1 MDLNVYNKVFDYD
14 NVLVRF
20 FWLVILLA
28 SLAVTGWVIS
38 WNITGC
44 LEYGVTSQIGVVYE
58 QPTQFPAVT
67 FCRSFPFTGKAGQNF
82 TNTIADSGICDDAY
96 ANG

>member
-1 MDLNVYNKVFDYD
+1 M
-14 NVLVRF
+14 
-20 FWLVILLA
+20 
-28 SLAVTGWVIS
+28 IS
-38 WNITGC
+38 WNITGY